1 MLSSLVKL
9 VWLKI
14 DFESITFSWE
24 WMAWKTDSTASDK
37 AVIEMPADWTERTM
51 DSANAMVP
59 SCLGA
64 CVCLAAGVPRAP
76 LEHRQ
81 LIQGGRTQF
90 TMEIHSLC
98 FLWWETAGSGMVAM
112 VPSLLCTQTPLGYF
126 WELGTGVWGP
136 CFPSRRLCT
145 RHEGESWA

>member
-1 MLSSLVKL
+1 
-9 VWLKI
+9 
-14 DFESITFSWE
+14 
-24 WMAWKTDSTASDK
+24 
-37 AVIEMPADWTERTM
+37 MPADWTERTM

-112 VPSLLCTQTPLGYF
+112 VPSLLCTQS
-126 WELGTGVWGP
+126 WEQGSEVHVFPQGVYAPGMKGKAELRTATE
-136 CFPSRRLCT
+136 PSLLLHECQVYRKAGRGGLLRRL
-145 RHEGESWA
+145 R